1 MFINELDK
9 KVFTTS
15 RGAGDGGSGNFG
27 RWLRR
32 QLELELPDQ
41 KLEFLL
47 RLGVSRQPQLST
59 VGRRQ
64 MDIDHLHGGELLQN
78 AACGQSRRQRVQPTL
93 QGDLHAVGQEGDED
107 MGLDPS
113 LVVVEHRA
121 NRQVLLQSFLIT
133 LFPQPICQNEE
144 RSLAQA

>member
-1 MFINELDK
+1 MGYGLTPPTRCVNGK
-9 KVFTTS
+9 
-15 RGAGDGGSGNFG
+15 AG
-27 RWLRR
+27 WY
-32 QLELELPDQ
+32 
-41 KLEFLL
+41 
-47 RLGVSRQPQLST
+47 
-59 VGRRQ
+59 
-64 MDIDHLHGGELLQN
+64 
-78 AACGQSRRQRVQPTL
+78 
-93 QGDLHAVGQEGDED
+93 DLHAVGQEGDED